1 MTRRTFK
8 GNEIMGLVSDGAT
21 THVSPRFGDGGLS
34 RRVVGLV
41 AATLLSV
48 AAGGSISAS
57 DDGPDGGPR
66 FRAGAAT
73 ANITPPL
80 GLPLVGGWSPLPAKE
95 VHDELHV
102 RVLLLDDGER
112 RVGIVLG
119 DNVGITRE
127 VFDDARVRITEALPI
142 EASNLLMASTHTHSA
157 ASARG
162 ANRMVANDP
171 LAPYQQFIADRIV
184 DAVRIAYERLEP
196 AKIGWGSVND
206 DSELFNRRWF
216 VQQESQRRNPF
227 GGVDKVRMNPG
238 GGSTLVRPAGPV
250 DPEISFVSVQ
260 SSDGRPIAVLGN
272 YSLHYVGGVPSR
284 TVSADYFA
292 VFADHLEKRLGV
304 ASQFPPFVG
313 ILSNGT
319 SGDVNNINFTSRRS
333 RSEPFERIRIVGE
346 KVANRVFA
354 AMGSVEYHDDV
365 TVDGRFDDLSLAVR
379 KPSEEM
385 LEYLRERRRLQKK
398 GEPAYHS
405 RELTYADRVEQ
416 LAETPD
422 EVDVPLQVIR
432 IGDLGIA
439 AIPFEVFTETG
450 LELKQRS
457 PLGDTFTIELANGS
471 YGYLPTPEQHELG
484 GYETWMGTSNVEE
497 NATRK
502 IVARLLSMFDDV
514 RGTAADKVHATATD
528 EN

>member
-1 MTRRTFK
+1 MRRRVTN
-8 GNEIMGLVSDGAT
+8 GRGIMGIVAATMVS
-21 THVSPRFGDGGLS
+21 
-34 RRVVGLV
+34 LV
-41 AATLLSV
+41 AAG
-48 AAGGSISAS
+48 AMPAWGDEP
-57 DDGPDGGPR
+57 DDGSR
-66 FRAGAAT
+66 LRAGAAT

-102 RVLLLDDGER
+102 RALLLDDGER

-142 EASNLLMASTHTHSA
+142 AASNLLMASTHTHSA

-162 ANRMVANDP
+162 GNRMIPSDP

-216 VQQESQRRNPF
+216 VEEESQRRNPF

-238 GGSTLVRPAGPV
+238 GASTLIRPAGPV

-292 VFADHLEKRLGV
+292 VFADHLGESSWRDGPV
-304 ASQFPPFVG
+304 PTVRRDFVER
-313 ILSNGT
+313 
-319 SGDVNNINFTSRRS
+319 DQRRC
-333 RSEPFERIRIVGE
+333 
-346 KVANRVFA
+346 
-354 AMGSVEYHDDV
+354 
-365 TVDGRFDDLSLAVR
+365 
-379 KPSEEM
+379 
-385 LEYLRERRRLQKK
+385 
-398 GEPAYHS
+398 
-405 RELTYADRVEQ
+405 
-416 LAETPD
+416 
-422 EVDVPLQVIR
+422 
-432 IGDLGIA
+432 
-439 AIPFEVFTETG
+439 
-450 LELKQRS
+450 
-457 PLGDTFTIELANGS
+457 
-471 YGYLPTPEQHELG
+471 EQH
-484 GYETWMGTSNVEE
+484 
-497 NATRK
+497 
-502 IVARLLSMFDDV
+502 
-514 RGTAADKVHATATD
+514 
-528 EN
+528 